1 MRLRRTRPVVSSRA
15 DMLVSLNCGGWD
27 GIRAVALLHFRC
39 IRAADALIW
48 INPYSRDA
56 GSRQTH
62 KHKFGLYPCE
72 GDATIWHRT
81 GIRAVTATGLSAI
94 DLGLRG
100 AASGVFLLIVL
111 VALLRR
117 ATGQQ
122 ALLGIAMCAGG
133 MFYAIATAPN
143 LPKTAWWWVLPILSA
158 QPAVF
163 WLWARAAF
171 DDDFV
176 LRRWHGALWLSIVV
190 FGFAIT
196 LAWANWPALAGAG
209 GRVLA
214 LATLVLA
221 LAAAVQTVKTWRAD
235 LVARRRRLRLAM
247 LAINVV
253 LIATV
258 AVAGFAA
265 IPVAVPDG
273 PGSLPTA
280 LGLFVV
286 AMLAALGLFSAP
298 AMAVNDATAAIASGE
313 AGRQARVADRA
324 AAGRVI
330 VDPRVVVDPILLRR
344 LDHLMTVERAYRQEG
359 LAIGALAAR
368 LDVPE
373 HRLRQAINEGLGHR
387 NFNAF
392 LNRYRIEDA
401 RLALSDV
408 TQREVP
414 VLTIAMD
421 AGFQSIGPFNRAFK
435 AETGMTPT
443 EFRRE
448 ALSRP
453 ESAELSQPRREI
465 G

>member
-1 MRLRRTRPVVSSRA
+1 M
-15 DMLVSLNCGGWD
+15 
-27 GIRAVALLHFRC
+27 
-39 IRAADALIW
+39 
-48 INPYSRDA
+48 
-56 GSRQTH
+56 
-62 KHKFGLYPCE
+62 GL
-72 GDATIWHRT
+72 T
-81 GIRAVTATGLSAI
+81 AI

-100 AASGVFLLIVL
+100 AACGVFLLIVL
-111 VALLRR
+111 AALQRR
-117 ATGQQ
+117 LANQH

-133 MFYAIATAPN
+133 IFYAIVTAPN
-143 LPKTAWWWVLPILSA
+143 FPKTAWWWTLPILSA

-176 LRRWHGALWLSIVV
+176 LKRWHGALWLSIVAY
-190 FGFAIT
+190 GFAIT
-196 LAWANWPALAGAG
+196 LGWAHWPALAGAA

-214 LATLVLA
+214 LGTLVLA

-247 LAINVV
+247 LAINIV
-253 LIATV
+253 LIA
-258 AVAGFAA
+258 AVGAAGFAA
-265 IPVAVPDG
+265 IPVAVPG
-273 PGSLPTA
+273 APGSLPTA

-286 AMLAALGLFSAP
+286 AMLAGLGAFATQP
-298 AMAVNDATAAIASGE
+298 AEPVNDATAAIASSD
-313 AGRQARVADRA
+313 AREADRGPV
-324 AAGRVI
+324 GRVI
-330 VDPRVVVDPILLRR
+330 VDPRIAVDPILLRR
-344 LDHLMTVERAYRQEG
+344 LDHLMTVERTYRQEG

-368 LDVPE
+368 LEVPE
-373 HRLRQAINEGLGHR
+373 HRLRQAINEGLGYR

-401 RLALSDV
+401 RLALSDA

-435 AETGMTPT
+435 AETGVTPT

-453 ESAELSQPRREI
+453 QTAPDADRYLEIGQLRREI

>member
-1 MRLRRTRPVVSSRA
+1 M
-15 DMLVSLNCGGWD
+15 
-27 GIRAVALLHFRC
+27 
-39 IRAADALIW
+39 
-48 INPYSRDA
+48 
-56 GSRQTH
+56 
-62 KHKFGLYPCE
+62 GL
-72 GDATIWHRT
+72 T
-81 GIRAVTATGLSAI
+81 AI

-100 AASGVFLLIVL
+100 ATSGVFLLIIL
-111 VALLRR
+111 VALVRR
-117 ATGQQ
+117 ANSQQ
-122 ALLGIAMCAGG
+122 ALLGMAMSAGG
-133 MFYAIATAPN
+133 VFYAVATAPFF
-143 LPKTAWWWVLPILSA
+143 PKSSWWWVLPILSA

-176 LRRWHGALWLSIVV
+176 LRRWHGALWLSIVA
-190 FGFAIT
+190 FGFALT
-196 LAWANWPALAGAG
+196 LGWAYRPALAGAG
-209 GRVLA
+209 GRGLA
-214 LATLVLA
+214 LVNLALA

-247 LAINVV
+247 LAINVG
-253 LIATV
+253 LIVVV
-258 AVAGFAA
+258 AGAGFAA
-265 IPVAVPDG
+265 IPVAVPG
-273 PGSLPTA
+273 APGSLPTA

-286 AMLAALGLFSAP
+286 ALIAGVGAFATQAAMP
-298 AMAVNDATAAIASGE
+298 VNDATAAIASGE
-313 AGRQARVADRA
+313 TGRPTRVA
-324 AAGRVI
+324 AGK
-330 VDPRVVVDPILLRR
+330 VVVDPILLRR
-344 LDHLMTVERAYRQEG
+344 LDHLMTVERTYRQEG

-373 HRLRQAINEGLGHR
+373 HRLRQAINEGLGYR

-392 LNRYRIEDA
+392 LNRYEDA
-401 RLALSDV
+401 KHALSDL

-435 AETGMTPT
+435 AETGVTPT

-453 ESAELSQPRREI
+453 ETDRDIEISQPRREI